1 MDPAA
6 STTSDPAAISG
17 VSWDGNQVVFDLT
30 FERDRVACAVSR
42 AALEQLAGRRC
53 FRKEDA
59 LACFDKHLGLIE
71 ALAAGKLHARQ
82 SGLCGR
88 LTLWADDLDPPDD
101 PNALQ
106 QRSA

>member
-1 MDPAA
+1 MNTAA
-6 STTSDPAAISG
+6 PVTSDPISG
-17 VSWDGNQVVFDLT
+17 VSWDGNQIVFDLS
-30 FERDRVACAVSR
+30 FAHDQIACAVSR

-59 LACFDKHLGLIE
+59 LACFDRHRELIE
-71 ALAAGKLHARQ
+71 SLAAGKLHARQ

-88 LTLWADDLDPPDD
+88 LTLWADDLDPSDD